1 MLGNLYKNAK
11 KGLIR
16 MLELVGLKF
25 QAAKNKELRLLE
37 H

>member
-1 MLGNLYKNAK
+1 MPGNLYKNAK

-16 MLELVGLKF
+16 MLELVVLKF
-25 QAAKNKELRLLE
+25 QVAKNKELRLLE